1 MGLRGQQPLPPGHS
15 CGNSLHHIV
24 SSMVNINTP
33 TPQAQYRCPS
43 WRNAAGALV
52 TATSECGEDGSWRPA
67 EAAPPGPLLNPPTLP
82 RFVLRPIKYDADADV
97 LYPAFLVENG
107 KTMPLTI

>member
-1 MGLRGQQPLPPGHS
+1 MGLRGHQPLPPGYTRGH
-15 CGNSLHHIV
+15 SLHHV
-24 SSMVNINTP
+24 VRSMVNINIS

-82 RFVLRPIKYDADADV
+82 RQ
-97 LYPAFLVENG
+97 AFGLFYVQ
-107 KTMPLTI
+107 